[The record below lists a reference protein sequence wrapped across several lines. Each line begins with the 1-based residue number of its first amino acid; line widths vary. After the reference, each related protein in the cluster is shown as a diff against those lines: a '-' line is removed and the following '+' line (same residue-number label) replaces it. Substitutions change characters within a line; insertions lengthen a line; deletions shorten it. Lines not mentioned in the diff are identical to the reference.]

1 MDFIFKE
8 QTLGIS
14 GISKMSELHA
24 ADPSL
29 ITHLLCSPKQ
39 SLIERAAKLRLT
51 KGLESKGKIMLL
63 IHVTME

>member
-1 MDFIFKE
+1 MDFLIKE

-14 GISKMSELHA
+14 GILKMSELHA

-39 SLIERAAKLRLT
+39 SLTERAAKLRLT

-63 IHVTME
+63 IHMIME

>member
-1 MDFIFKE
+1 MDFIIKE
-8 QTLGIS
+8 QTLGII
-14 GISKMSELHA
+14 GISRMSELHA

-39 SLIERAAKLRLT
+39 SLIERAAKLSLT
-51 KGLESKGKIMLL
+51 KGLESRGKTMLL